1 MHMEKKN
8 FSGGKVLHL
17 KKPQEWNLS
26 FFVVFV
32 LFKLLVLLLW
42 LVWAI
47 KKLKI
52 GAINSQLN
60 ILMAEDDLK
69 PRAELE

>member
-1 MHMEKKN
+1 MKISFLKENFEKCLR
-8 FSGGKVLHL
+8 LHL
-17 KKPQEWNLS
+17 KKPQER
-26 FFVVFV
+26 FF

-52 GAINSQLN
+52 EAINSQLS
-60 ILMAEDDLK
+60 IFMV
-69 PRAELE
+69 